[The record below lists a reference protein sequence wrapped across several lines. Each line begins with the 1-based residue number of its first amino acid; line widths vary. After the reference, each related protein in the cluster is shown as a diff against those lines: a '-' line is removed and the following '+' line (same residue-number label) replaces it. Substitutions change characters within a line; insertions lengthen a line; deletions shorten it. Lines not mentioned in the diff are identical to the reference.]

1 MDADSFLDTLE
12 QSKATQL
19 SRLGSNNLLV
29 ALTNAELET
38 PVVLRVAA
46 NSENAARNTF
56 HEWAESETDDD
67 AREAFE
73 HVAVQEDE
81 HYDRVVAELD
91 DPDFEPADGGA
102 MHTYLRGRDD
112 TVERLAAGLVGRG
125 LVSVRSH
132 TQIISFFVNEA
143 DENRANLFRDLKRE
157 TQEEVDLGLELLAE
171 LCEGE
176 DDWERAQMVA
186 EYVIQLAYD
195 DYADSLRGMG
205 LDPKP
210 VC

>member
-1 MDADSFLDTLE
+1 MDADSFLDAVE
-12 QSKATQL
+12 QSKATPL
-19 SRLGSNNLLV
+19 SRLASNNLLV
-29 ALTNAELET
+29 ALTDADLEV

-56 HEWAESETDDD
+56 HEWAESETNDEV
-67 AREAFE
+67 REAFE
-73 HVAVQEDE
+73 HVAAQEDE
-81 HYDRVVAELD
+81 HYERVVSEMD
-91 DPDFEPADGGA
+91 DTDFDPVDGGA
-102 MHTYLRGRDD
+102 MHSYLRGRDD

-132 TQIISFFVNEA
+132 TQIVSFFVNEA
-143 DENRANLFRDLKRE
+143 DETRANLFRDLKRE
-157 TQEEVDLGLELLAE
+157 TQEEIDLGLELLDDVCADD
-171 LCEGE
+171 E
-176 DDWERAQMVA
+176 DWQRAQMVA

>member
-1 MDADSFLDTLE
+1 MDAATFREDLE

-29 ALTNAELET
+29 ALTDAELET

-56 HEWAESETDDD
+56 REWADSESDED

-73 HVAVQEDE
+73 HVATQEAD
-81 HYDRVVAELD
+81 HYERVVATLGD
-91 DPDFEPADGGA
+91 SGFDPVDGGA
-102 MHTYLRGRDD
+102 MHSYLRGRDD
-112 TVERLAAGLVGRG
+112 TVERLAGGLVGRG

-132 TQIISFFVNEA
+132 TQIISFFVNEGDEKRA
-143 DENRANLFRDLKRE
+143 DLFRDLKRE
-157 TQEEVDLGLELLAE
+157 TRDEIDLGLDLLE
-171 LCEGE
+171 DKCENE
-176 DDWERAQMVA
+176 DDRKRAGMAA

-210 VC
+210 IC

>member
-12 QSKATQL
+12 QSKATPL
-19 SRLGSNNLLV
+19 SRLASNNLLV
-29 ALTNAELET
+29 ALTDAELEV

-56 HEWAESETDDD
+56 HEWAESETDDEV
-67 AREAFE
+67 REAFE
-73 HVAVQEDE
+73 HVAAQEDE
-81 HYDRVVAELD
+81 HYERVVSEMD
-91 DPDFEPADGGA
+91 DTDFDPVDGGV

-112 TVERLAAGLVGRG
+112 SVERLAAGLVGRG

-132 TQIISFFVNEA
+132 TQIVSFFVNEA
-143 DENRANLFRDLKRE
+143 DEKRADLFRDLKRE
-157 TQEEVDLGLELLAE
+157 TQEEIDLGLKLLDDA
-171 LCEGE
+171 CE
-176 DDWERAQMVA
+176 DDEDWQRAQMVA

>member
-1 MDADSFLDTLE
+1 MDSETFVDTLE
-12 QSKATQL
+12 TSKATQL

-29 ALTNAELET
+29 ALTDAELET

-56 HEWAESETDDD
+56 HEWAESESDDD
-67 AREAFE
+67 ARDAFA
-73 HVAVQEDE
+73 HVAAQEDD

-91 DPDFEPADGGA
+91 DPVFDPVDGGA
-102 MHTYLRGRDD
+102 MHTYLRGRED

-125 LVSVRSH
+125 LVSLRSH

-143 DENRANLFRDLKRE
+143 DERRADLFRDLKRE
-157 TQEEVDLGLELLAE
+157 TQEEVDLGVELL
-171 LCEGE
+171 GE
-176 DDWERAQMVA
+176 TCDGDEDWERARMVA

>member
-1 MDADSFLDTLE
+1 MDADSFLDSLE

-29 ALTNAELET
+29 ALTDAELET

-46 NSENAARNTF
+46 DSENAARNTF
-56 HEWAESETDDD
+56 HEWADSERDVD

-73 HVAVQEDE
+73 RVAAQEDD

-91 DPDFEPADGGA
+91 DPEFDPADGGA
-102 MHTYLRGRDD
+102 MHTYLRGRGD

-132 TQIISFFVNEA
+132 TQIVSFFVNEA
-143 DENRANLFRDLKRE
+143 DETRANLFRDLKRE
-157 TQEEVDLGLELLAE
+157 TQEEIDLGLALLDE
-171 LCEGE
+171 LCETD
-176 DDWERAQMVA
+176 DDWDRAQMVA

>member
-1 MDADSFLDTLE
+1 MDAATFREDLE
-12 QSKATQL
+12 QSKQTQL

-29 ALTNAELET
+29 ALTDAQLET

-56 HEWAESETDDD
+56 REWADSEPDDD
-67 AREAFE
+67 ARAAFE
-73 HVAVQEDE
+73 RVADQEAD
-81 HYDRVVAELD
+81 HYERVVETLD
-91 DPDFEPADGGA
+91 DPDFDPVDGGA
-102 MHTYLRGRDD
+102 MHSYLRGRDE
-112 TVERLAAGLVGRG
+112 TTQRLAAGLVGRG

-132 TQIISFFVNEA
+132 TQIVSFFVNEGDEKRA
-143 DENRANLFRDLKRE
+143 DLFRDLKRE
-157 TQEEVDLGLELLAE
+157 TQDEIDIGLDLLERR
-171 LCEGE
+171 CDSE
-176 DDWERAQMVA
+176 DDWERATMAA

-210 VC
+210 IC

>member
-1 MDADSFLDTLE
+1 MDAEAFQATLE

-29 ALTNAELET
+29 ALTDAELET

-46 NSENAARNTF
+46 NSEHAARTTF
-56 HEWAESETDDD
+56 HEWADTESDD
-67 AREAFE
+67 EAKATFE
-73 HVAVQEDE
+73 HVADQEDE
-81 HYDRVVAELD
+81 HYDRVVAELS
-91 DPDFEPADGGA
+91 DPDFDPVDGGA
-102 MHTYLRGRDD
+102 MHTYLRGRED
-112 TVERLAAGLVGRG
+112 TVERLAAGLVARG
-125 LVSVRSH
+125 LVSIRAH
-132 TQIISFFVNEA
+132 TQIVSFFVNEA
-143 DENRANLFRDLKRE
+143 DERRADLFRDLKRE
-157 TQEEVDLGLELLAE
+157 TQEEVELGLGLLDD
-171 LCEGE
+171 LCETDE
-176 DDWERAQMVA
+176 DWQRAQMVA